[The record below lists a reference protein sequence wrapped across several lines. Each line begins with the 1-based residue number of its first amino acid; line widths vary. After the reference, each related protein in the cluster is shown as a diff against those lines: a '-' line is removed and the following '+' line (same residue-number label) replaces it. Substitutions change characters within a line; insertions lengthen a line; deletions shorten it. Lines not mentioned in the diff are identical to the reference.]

1 LVGGELG
8 VDLGHPFPRTQ
19 LLGMSEHS
27 ARDLVQADI
36 VVLGQP
42 MSPAPNAITSMP
54 IAIGESEYMQALADE
69 HPLGW

>member
-1 LVGGELG
+1 MGRRWASG
-8 VDLGHPFPRTQ
+8 VAGNHPIR
-19 LLGMSEHS
+19 MRS

-54 IAIGESEYMQALADE
+54 IAIGEPEYMQGLADE